1 MPRYSESR
9 RINDTLG
16 WAAPPLLGRQGS
28 LLAILLPWYIGIRP
42 KPSAFAGTGDRSS
55 SGVAQK
61 MVSPGVD
68 LPRKGHTCCACTT
81 RNRIATN
88 SPFSLNDTNN
98 RLSVIGS
105 YWSIRRFRGL
115 HCGTYALL
123 KLLSSRPPRALSIA
137 SATVLLLLEL
147 HYHRAVSLCSRPS
160 RHSLS
165 GMSSVSWLSTVL
177 VQPRSTVLTCVLT
190 TSRRGAPPVCFLP
203 QMDQRS
209 VWNGDEE
216 SVFPFKSDGQRPSDT
231 ERAAPSLETCRSSHF
246 IKMLLRSCL
255 PCSSSCCTAVGASVS
270 MFILPM

>member
-1 MPRYSESR
+1 MAAGPLYR
-9 RINDTLG
+9 RN
-16 WAAPPLLGRQGS
+16 GS
-28 LLAILLPWYIGIRP
+28 LRCILLPWFTGIRP
-42 KPSAFAGTGDRSS
+42 KPLAGNSTGDRSS
-55 SGVAQK
+55 GGYAKIRFASDVYI
-61 MVSPGVD
+61 
-68 LPRKGHTCCACTT
+68 PRNAHICLAC
-81 RNRIATN
+81 IALIRSATIPL
-88 SPFSLNDTNN
+88 SVNDNN
-98 RLSVIGS
+98 NWLSVIGS
-105 YWSIRRFRGL
+105 YWSDRRFRVL
-115 HCGTYALL
+115 HSGMYALL

-190 TSRRGAPPVCFLP
+190 TSSRGAFPVCYLP